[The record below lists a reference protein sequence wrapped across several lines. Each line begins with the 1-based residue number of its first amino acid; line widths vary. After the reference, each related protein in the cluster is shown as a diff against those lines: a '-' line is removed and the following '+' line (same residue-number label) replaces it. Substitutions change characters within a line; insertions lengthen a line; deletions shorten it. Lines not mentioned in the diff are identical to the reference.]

1 MPSSKKAPRCT
12 NDIGES
18 AAAQSANSNVNTL
31 NLLVKVTLRSV
42 NVYVKPI
49 VKSGVNMNINPM
61 EHFRAVEAKV
71 RYERKKLEKA
81 QIKEIKAKHNIR
93 TIVVGDYTICY
104 RVDKRDVIELST
116 AIRHPN
122 DRFDRHV
129 GELTALLKFCD
140 MNRILLKNKMRVS
153 PKQFLRFIFTA
164 ADYSQP

>member
-1 MPSSKKAPRCT
+1 
-12 NDIGES
+12 
-18 AAAQSANSNVNTL
+18 
-31 NLLVKVTLRSV
+31 
-42 NVYVKPI
+42 
-49 VKSGVNMNINPM
+49 MNINPM

-129 GELTALLKFCD
+129 GELTALLKFRD
-140 MNRILLKNKMRVS
+140 MHRILLKNKMRVS
-153 PKQFLRFIFTA
+153 PKQFIRFIFTA

>member
-1 MPSSKKAPRCT
+1 MSKLKTSLEELQKIVDRLEELQNKSSK
-12 NDIGES
+12 
-18 AAAQSANSNVNTL
+18 
-31 NLLVKVTLRSV
+31 NLE
-42 NVYVKPI
+42 PI
-49 VKSGVNMNINPM
+49 KSGVNMNINPM
-61 EHFRAVEAKV
+61 EHFRAVEAKL

-140 MNRILLKNKMRVS
+140 MNRILLKNKMRIS
-153 PKQFLRFIFTA
+153 PKQFIRFIFTA
-164 ADYSQP
+164 ADYSQPL